1 MKNYARK
8 KSTPNKV
15 AYRTP
20 SRFRV
25 NKNID
30 IRAEKAQY
38 CRGGMKGKKIC

>member
-8 KSTPNKV
+8 KSTPNKT

-30 IRAEKAQY
+30 IRQEKAQY
-38 CRGGMKGKKIC
+38 FNFKSKNTKYK